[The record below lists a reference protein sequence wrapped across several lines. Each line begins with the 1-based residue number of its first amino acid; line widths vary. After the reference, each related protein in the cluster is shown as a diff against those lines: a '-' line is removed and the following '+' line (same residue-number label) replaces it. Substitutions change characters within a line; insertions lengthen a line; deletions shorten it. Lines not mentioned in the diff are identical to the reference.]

1 MLYFNV
7 VPEMGSYVFRVRV
20 ARVAGASGVVAAG
33 AVVVGAVLD
42 LEGLAE
48 GGVRVYFEVIRV
60 CELLVSLRFGGE
72 IGI

>member
-1 MLYFNV
+1 
-7 VPEMGSYVFRVRV
+7 MGSYVFRVRV